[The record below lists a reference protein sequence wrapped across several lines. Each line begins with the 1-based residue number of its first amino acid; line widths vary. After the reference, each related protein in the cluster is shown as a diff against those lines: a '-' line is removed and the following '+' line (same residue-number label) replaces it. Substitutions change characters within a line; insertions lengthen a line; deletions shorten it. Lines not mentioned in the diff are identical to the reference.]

1 MGHKVREDLYLR
13 YKKMLIEVSRK
24 LRLNCINISF
34 LQMESDQ
41 LKPELIAVDFSIYG
55 HEITKQSHIDT
66 AVERRGIMSP
76 IERFKRYLHVTKI
89 LFKGHFMHKNG
100 LEEQYL
106 EDTFQ
111 DYDLEAMETQELFD
125 LITEKS
131 GYHYVQVHQ
140 DLESVEKWAV
150 GFATLSKIDA
160 FKNSQILPGN
170 PGKLRE
176 I

>member
-1 MGHKVREDLYLR
+1 
-13 YKKMLIEVSRK
+13 
-24 LRLNCINISF
+24 
-34 LQMESDQ
+34 MESDQ

-150 GFATLSKIDA
+150 RLSTLSRFSWFSRGIRGKSGKYDISHISWHGPNMDKDL
-160 FKNSQILPGN
+160 FWSNTSTNSRNIYF
-170 PGKLRE
+170 
-176 I
+176 